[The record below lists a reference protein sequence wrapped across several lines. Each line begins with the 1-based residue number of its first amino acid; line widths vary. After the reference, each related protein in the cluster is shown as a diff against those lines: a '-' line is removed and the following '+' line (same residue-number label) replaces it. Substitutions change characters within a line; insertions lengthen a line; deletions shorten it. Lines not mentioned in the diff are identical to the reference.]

1 MKIGKKKGTLAAV
14 FFSTTFVFV
23 SVYLEA
29 GGLYDSRRSSVS
41 SSNLL
46 ASFSAY
52 VRDVPL
58 IVTRATAQEQ
68 SWRLPPCVA
77 PHKITTSRF
86 PLSTALPCPACN

>member
-1 MKIGKKKGTLAAV
+1 MKAGKEKGTLAIV
-14 FFSTTFVFV
+14 LFSTTFVFV

-52 VRDVPL
+52 VRDVL
-58 IVTRATAQEQ
+58 
-68 SWRLPPCVA
+68 
-77 PHKITTSRF
+77 
-86 PLSTALPCPACN
+86 